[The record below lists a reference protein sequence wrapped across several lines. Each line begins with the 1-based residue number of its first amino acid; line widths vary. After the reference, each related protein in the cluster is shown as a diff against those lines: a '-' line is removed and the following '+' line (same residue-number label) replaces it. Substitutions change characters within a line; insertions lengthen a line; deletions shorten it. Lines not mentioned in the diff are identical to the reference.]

1 MKALPRRRP
10 TLWAAVFCLLS
21 FTGLWLAQRAA
32 QVSMVDLMVY
42 RAEGWAVRTGTD
54 LYDLRATRYELP
66 TTYPPFAALLF
77 TPLSLPTVGVVKV
90 LATAVNL
97 ALVAALTQLSLRLVG
112 DRLPVPRPAAALL
125 VAAVAVWCE
134 PVWSTLRY
142 GQINLLIAV
151 LVLWDLTRRPGHRW
165 AGVGIGI
172 ATGIKLTPALF
183 VVFLA
188 LAGLAARRGRRTWG
202 RRHREPRP
210 SGSPQPSG
218 SPRPREGLRREELRR
233 AGVATAAFAATVA
246 LAGLVLPRDSRRFWT
261 DVVLS
266 ADRPGD
272 VEEAGNQNLRGVL
285 ARALHT
291 VDPGLWWLLAAALVG
306 CVGMAVAVGAHR
318 AGERLPYGRAWSAL
332 ACAIT
337 ALLVSPVSWSHHW
350 VWAVPVALL
359 LCAEARRRRTA
370 RWVGGAALTGLLFCS
385 YAIWYPPHVVPRH
398 VELRLGSGQML
409 LTAAYPLLGVA
420 FLAVAGCLTVRAL
433 RTPPAA
439 SLAPQGPHGPRAR
452 AEGVS
457 RRRPS
462 YARG

>member
-1 MKALPRRRP
+1 
-10 TLWAAVFCLLS
+10 
-21 FTGLWLAQRAA
+21 
-32 QVSMVDLMVY
+32 MVDLMVY
-42 RAEGWAVRTGTD
+42 RAEGWAVRTGAD

-77 TPLSLPTVGVVKV
+77 TPLSLPAVGVVKV

-97 ALVAALTQLSLRLVG
+97 ALVAVLAQLSLRLVG

-151 LVLWDLTRRPGHRW
+151 LVLWDLTGRPGHRW

-202 RRHREPRP
+202 RRHGEPRL
-210 SGSPQPSG
+210 SR
-218 SPRPREGLRREELRR
+218 SPRPREELPREELRHARPAGREELRR

-306 CVGMAVAVGAHR
+306 CAGMAVAVGAHR
-318 AGERLPYGRAWSAL
+318 AGERLPYGPAWSAL

-350 VWAVPVALL
+350 VWAVPVTLL

-370 RWVGGAALTGLLFCS
+370 RWVGGAALTGLLLCS

-398 VELRLGSGQML
+398 VELRLDAGQVL

-433 RTPPAA
+433 RTPSDA
-439 SLAPQGPHGPRAR
+439 SVAPRGLYGPRGPRAR